1 MKNKKKMLIVSIV
14 SIITILAVV
23 ITAIIIFNN
32 SKTRT
37 KKEEE
42 REVFTLIYKDE
53 ENYYYAD
60 EKEKIYT
67 FTGYKKIGEF
77 KNGLAIASK
86 EIDKERQYAIIDKN
100 EKQIV
105 KFGTYDYIKTTDND
119 KYYEVKKDSLNGIID
134 EKGNIIIPLEYDQ
147 ISTYN
152 NLGIFYVE
160 KDDKYYYLSENGKVI
175 CETEEKGFFNNSIN
189 YSFRINSSYD
199 YLIKIDNNYY
209 NAKTGDVIFKD
220 REKINFQYN
229 ILFENNKVSI
239 YDKNLKLKEELKDQN
254 VLEIKIE
261 KTDTNYII
269 LIETIKKDDNT
280 TYQKYRIYD
289 EELKLKK
296 EVDDINVKYVTY
308 INCREEYFYIV
319 ESDGK
324 TSGDKKIRIIL
335 FNKDLKEF
343 IREDSTYSSFHIN
356 SKNEITV
363 ISRDDKANKVY
374 FYNTKG
380 EKVATIENFSYDE
393 KCYKSGDY
401 IALKS
406 RTDKTYS
413 IYKTNGELIATG
425 ANYIDELTNKIIK
438 ITRRSSNENSVIFE
452 NGKEIKLNN
461 YDWNLYGETII
472 AINLREKKVKTYDKQ
487 GNLKNEFSDII
498 GIDSC
503 NSKYI
508 TSNRYVLLKGN
519 GKIISFDTLNNK
531 KVFEF
536 EKDSMAGDYVVRGN
550 YAGSGVYIIELEDGF
565 YNFEGKKL
573 LDKKK

>member
-1 MKNKKKMLIVSIV
+1 MKNKKKMLIITIV
-14 SIITILAVV
+14 SIITILTVV

-32 SKTRT
+32 SKT
-37 KKEEE
+37 KKEEK
-42 REVFTLIYKDE
+42 REIFTLIYKDE

-105 KFGTYDYIKTTDND
+105 KFGTYDDIDTTGND
-119 KYYEVKKDSLNGIID
+119 KYYQVKKDSLYGIID
-134 EKGNIIIPLEYDQ
+134 EKGDIILPIEYDK
-147 ISTYN
+147 ISTYDQ
-152 NLGIFYVE
+152 LDIFYVE

-175 CETEEKGFFNNSIN
+175 CETEKKGYFNNSIS
-189 YSFRINSSYD
+189 YSLRINSSYD

-220 REKINFQYN
+220 RERINFEYN

-254 VLEIKIE
+254 VLDIKIE
-261 KTDTNYII
+261 KTDSNYII
-269 LIETIKKDDNT
+269 LIETIKKDNNT

-296 EVDDINVKYVTY
+296 EVDDINIKYATYVKCT
-308 INCREEYFYIV
+308 EEYFYII

-324 TSGDKKIRIIL
+324 TSGDMKTRTTL
-335 FNKDLKEF
+335 FNKDLKEWA
-343 IREDSTYSSFHIN
+343 REGSVSSYCHVN
-356 SKNEITV
+356 SKNEI
-363 ISRDDKANKVY
+363 IFLDNDYKANKVY

-380 EKVATIENFSYDE
+380 EKVATIENHGVGTAYI
-393 KCYKSGDY
+393 CGDY
-401 IALKS
+401 IALGNVK
-406 RTDKTYS
+406 DKNYS
-413 IYKTNGELIATG
+413 IYKQNGELVATG
-425 ANYIDELTNKIIK
+425 AKYKEVLTNKIIALER
-438 ITRRSSNENSVIFE
+438 ITSKENSVIFE

-472 AINLREKKVKTYDKQ
+472 AINLSEKKVKTYDKQ
-487 GNLKNEFSDII
+487 GNLKNEFSDIT
-498 GIDSC
+498 GIDKCEST
-503 NSKYI
+503 YI
-508 TSNRYVLLKGN
+508 TSNRYVLLKSK
-519 GKIISFDTLNNK
+519 GKIISFDTVNNK

-536 EKDSMAGDYVVRGN
+536 EKDSTSGDYAVQGN
-550 YAGSGVYIIELEDGF
+550 YARSGVYIIELEDGF